1 MVQLQMIFLAGVQL
15 EFDCAIAIAT
25 FNRTVKNICLKA
37 TTCRPYIDSSYT
49 KTSNLCNITFMDKH
63 SKIIKRQRARLT
75 EPHTNSTPTSESSF
89 ALSDQP
95 TLSAE
100 PADQEQFF
108 ESMEPPMLTESWSAV
123 DRKPSL

>member
-1 MVQLQMIFLAGVQL
+1 MVQLQMIFLTGVQL

-25 FNRTVKNICLKA
+25 FNRTVNNICLKA

-63 SKIIKRQRARLT
+63 PKIIKRQRARLT
-75 EPHTNSTPTSESSF
+75 EPHTDSTPTSESFF

-95 TLSAE
+95 GT
-100 PADQEQFF
+100 
-108 ESMEPPMLTESWSAV
+108 
-123 DRKPSL
+123 